1 MRDKKFTA
9 FMASVALAVSAT
21 AVSAEEVKIGV
32 PAWTSAQAIAHLM
45 GAVIESKIGG
55 KVEYVAGNNATI
67 WQAMDQG
74 KGDIDV
80 HADVWL
86 PNQGNFADKY
96 VKENGTVA
104 LGNPYLGE
112 QGFCVSKQFSEE
124 YNITDIVDL
133 GRPEVAAAMDSDGNG
148 RGEMWIGGPGW
159 ASTNANEVKVRDYG
173 LLDFI
178 EPIRAE
184 ESVKTARVRDSIA
197 KGEAYAFYCA
207 APHSIWFMFDLVM
220 LTEPAHDPEKYRMI
234 QPSES
239 ANWYEESFVA
249 SRDTLKEVQI
259 AYSLSLKDHSPAIA
273 EFLSR
278 FALEAKDVSEFAYE
292 IDGKGREPADVA
304 REWVEA
310 NPDRV
315 DAWLGL

>member
-55 KVEYVAGNNATI
+55 EVEYVAGNNATI

-124 YNITDIVDL
+124 YN
-133 GRPEVAAAMDSDGNG
+133 M
-148 RGEMWIGGPGW
+148 
-159 ASTNANEVKVRDYG
+159 
-173 LLDFI
+173 
-178 EPIRAE
+178 
-184 ESVKTARVRDSIA
+184 
-197 KGEAYAFYCA
+197 
-207 APHSIWFMFDLVM
+207 
-220 LTEPAHDPEKYRMI
+220 
-234 QPSES
+234 
-239 ANWYEESFVA
+239 
-249 SRDTLKEVQI
+249 
-259 AYSLSLKDHSPAIA
+259 
-273 EFLSR
+273 
-278 FALEAKDVSEFAYE
+278 
-292 IDGKGREPADVA
+292 
-304 REWVEA
+304 
-310 NPDRV
+310 
-315 DAWLGL
+315 